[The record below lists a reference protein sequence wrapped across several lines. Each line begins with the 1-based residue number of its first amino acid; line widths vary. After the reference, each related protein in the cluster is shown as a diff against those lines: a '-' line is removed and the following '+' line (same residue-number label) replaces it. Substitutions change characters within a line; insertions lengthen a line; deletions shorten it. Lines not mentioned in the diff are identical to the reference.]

1 MRAAQTSDIV
11 AISPKARVRVERT
24 MAESDPNCTLQLSLA
39 AQAAPSRCAMDRMK
53 PHAKIDKH
61 QPSAQSSWETYQK

>member
-1 MRAAQTSDIV
+1 
-11 AISPKARVRVERT
+11 